1 MTARATLAIA
11 RLDLAEVLRSRWL
24 LFTLAIYLILA
35 GVFVFV
41 GLRESSVLEFTGTG
55 RVLLSFS
62 HALIL
67 LLPLLALSATAQ
79 VINGARASGSLELLL
94 SQPVGRWDYF
104 LAVSLVRLATL
115 VVPLAVVTLGIAVFA
130 QVALGQPIPWGFLGR
145 ALACSVAL
153 LVAFVGVG
161 LLVTT
166 VAHSQTK
173 AAIAVLVIWLLS
185 VALLDF
191 ALAGVL
197 LQWRLPPHL
206 VFALAASNPVE
217 AARLALVSGAD
228 PDLAVLGPVG
238 FYLATRVGAG
248 SLFALGLAWPAAV
261 GLGCWALAGSL
272 FRRGDVV

>member
-24 LFTLAIYLILA
+24 LFTLVIYLVLA

-62 HALIL
+62 HALLL
-67 LLPLLALSATAQ
+67 LLPLLALSATGQ
-79 VINGARASGSLELLL
+79 VINGARATGSLELLL
-94 SQPVGRWDYF
+94 SQPISRWDYF
-104 LAVSLVRLATL
+104 CAISLVRLLTL
-115 VVPLAVVTLGIAVFA
+115 VVPLVVVTVAIALFA
-130 QVALGQPIPWGFLGR
+130 QLALGQPIPWGFLAR
-145 ALACSVAL
+145 ALACGVAL

-166 VAHSQTK
+166 VAHSQAK
-173 AAIAVLVIWLLS
+173 AAIAVLVIWLFS
-185 VALLDF
+185 IALLDF

-206 VFALAASNPVE
+206 VFAITASNPVE
-217 AARLALVSGAD
+217 AARLALVSSAD
-228 PDLAVLGPVG
+228 PELSVLGPVG
-238 FYLATRVGAG
+238 FYLATKVGVSG
-248 SLFALGLAWPAAV
+248 LFVLGLAWPIAV
-261 GLGCWALAGSL
+261 GLGCWAAAGAL